1 MSLTLRELKV
11 MTIGEMEEITPED
24 FMEMFSNDMSLSV
37 VDSLYENEDV
47 DELFETGS
55 IEREWVDNEGKLKSI
70 RISVKFE
77 VK

>member
-1 MSLTLRELKV
+1 
-11 MTIGEMEEITPED
+11 MTIGEMKEVAPED

-55 IEREWVDNEGKLKSI
+55 IEREWVDSEGKLKSI

>member
-1 MSLTLRELKV
+1 MSLTLKELKV
-11 MTIGEMEEITPED
+11 MTIGEMEEVAPED

-37 VDSLYENEDV
+37 VDSLYENADA

-55 IEREWVDNEGKLKSI
+55 IEREWVDHEGKMKNI